1 MTRVGGTSHTADQA
15 AMDDLLNKLVA
26 IKAESFVDAK
36 TKTGLDKPA
45 LVVSASFD
53 EGKFERVRFGQV
65 GETAYGLR
73 DGEAGVAKIDSNV
86 DAAAM
91 QAFDIAVTPKE
102 PTPAPK
108 EGEKK

>member
-1 MTRVGGTSHTADQA
+1 
-15 AMDDLLNKLVA
+15 MDDLLNKLVA

-36 TKTGLDKPA
+36 TRTGLDKPA

-65 GETAYGLR
+65 GEVAYGVR
-73 DGEAGVAKIDSNV
+73 DGEASVAKIDLPSLR
-86 DAAAM
+86 DAL
-91 QAFDIAVTPKE
+91 QAFDFAVTPKE